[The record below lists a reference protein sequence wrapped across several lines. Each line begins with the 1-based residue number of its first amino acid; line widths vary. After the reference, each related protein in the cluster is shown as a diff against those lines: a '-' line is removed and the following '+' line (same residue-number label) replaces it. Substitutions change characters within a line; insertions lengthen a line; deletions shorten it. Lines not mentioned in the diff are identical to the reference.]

1 MRNIVVQTLNS
12 NIHPQIIM
20 LNTDFIKLIQSF
32 IADGKTDEALTLLR
46 QEAAANYLT
55 LLNDVTLIENRY
67 QTAHNDFIIR
77 GILTK
82 EEYDNRV
89 AKINLAVLELLNK
102 ADAIGKLPETSS
114 VPIQKS
120 NGRLLHNIP
129 EQMPLQKDSKCV
141 VRIAFDDD
149 IIKRD
154 LPTTSDTV
162 IQSIRITEV
171 MSVSLVDFNETPCF
185 VIRTITEA
193 EQFIDTGD
201 YTQWIFMVKPLKSGH
216 YPLTLKVTVMEKI
229 DGKERKRDIVLEKEI
244 YILSQ
249 VADEDGKTASGNNFT
264 DTNIVLSVVAQK
276 QLGASDNKSKKG
288 DIDLLSN
295 TPNSPGAPIAQPN
308 TQKVFVQSGPPLPAP
323 TEVKSSRS
331 LTTVITSVLAVL
343 LVAGAGLWV
352 TTKST
357 LSSQRPDVAT
367 TRVDTLNINKN
378 DLPKQTSKDTDIL
391 AQNLP
396 KDSETNAVKQP
407 NPPTII
413 KDKPIKN
420 TKSDDSKI
428 ASGKPRHKNKDTPV
442 NPVPTTGNEPSEVIM
457 AMRKYP
463 NTPATEK
470 LPNIVYAEPTV
481 ILADKITKDGAPTVK
496 IMRPL
501 LIKLNNGAK
510 LKDVQIFVDG
520 QLVKPNVNVAGIPVS
535 MTIISH
541 NGPHN
546 VLLKKG
552 NKSCEYV
559 DVLMINDIATIEG
572 CNLD

>member
-1 MRNIVVQTLNS
+1 MLNS
-12 NIHPQIIM
+12 
-20 LNTDFIKLIQSF
+20 DFIKLIQSF

-67 QTAHNDFIIR
+67 QTAHNDFIIK

-89 AKINLAVLELLNK
+89 AKINLAVLELLNR
-102 ADAIGKLPETSS
+102 ADAIGKLPETPS

-162 IQSIRITEV
+162 IQSIRVTEV

-185 VIRTITEA
+185 AIRTITEA

-249 VADEDGKTASGNNFT
+249 VTGDDGKPASGNNFT
-264 DTNIVLSVVAQK
+264 DTNIVLSVVTQQ

-308 TQKVFVQSGPPLPAP
+308 TQKVFVQSAPPLPAP
-323 TEVKSSRS
+323 TEIKSSRS

-357 LSSQRPDVAT
+357 FSSQRQDVAAT
-367 TRVDTLNINKN
+367 KVDTPNIIKN
-378 DLPKQTSKDTDIL
+378 DLPKQTSIDTDIL

-396 KDSETNAVKQP
+396 KDNENSTSPTNAVKQP
-407 NPPTII
+407 KPPTII

-420 TKSDDSKI
+420 AASDASKI
-428 ASGKPRHKNKDTPV
+428 AYGKPKNKNKDRPV
-442 NPVPTTGNEPSEVIM
+442 NQASTTGKEPSEVIT

-470 LPNIVYAEPTV
+470 LPNIVYAEPTIIV
-481 ILADKITKDGAPTVK
+481 ADKITKNGEPTVK

-510 LKDVQIFVDG
+510 LKDIEIFVDG
-520 QLVKPNVNVAGIPVS
+520 QLVKPNLNAAGVPVS

-546 VLLKKG
+546 VLLKRG

-559 DVLMINDIATIEG
+559 NVLMINDIATIEG
-572 CNLD
+572 CNLE